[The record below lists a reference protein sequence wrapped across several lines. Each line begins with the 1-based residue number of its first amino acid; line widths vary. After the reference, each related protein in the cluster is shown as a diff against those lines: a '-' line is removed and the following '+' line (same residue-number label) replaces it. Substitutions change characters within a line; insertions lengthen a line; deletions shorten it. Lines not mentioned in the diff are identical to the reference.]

1 MTQETSPPATLETN
15 PHLEVTEP
23 WPGKC
28 EERSRKYHAG
38 SMPVPPGQSEIQFNI
53 CSPIAFRKPF
63 SAKKGKKKSY
73 FRVCCGFIYPQIVIT
88 ALKLPFFFLN
98 KKVTLMQ

>member
-63 SAKKGKKKSY
+63 SAKKGKKK
-73 FRVCCGFIYPQIVIT
+73 I
-88 ALKLPFFFLN
+88 LL
-98 KKVTLMQ
+98 